1 MDIWTTVH
9 RCDVVR
15 IITKHLNAKARGQ
28 VGSNQCEIGHELEPI
43 STVRELSIEELKALI
58 EEVFEENQ

>member
-9 RCDVVR
+9 RCEVVR

-28 VGSNQCEIGHELEPI
+28 VGSDQRKIGQESKPI

-58 EEVFEENQ
+58 EEVFEEKQ